1 MTESLSPEEDIIKD
15 IRDLFRREKRTR
27 LHCN

>member
-1 MTESLSPEEDIIKD
+1 MTESLSTEEDIIKD